1 MLLFGRSP
9 LVWLAALQS
18 VLAFL
23 LTLPAVGLTQP
34 VAAAIMVV
42 ASGLFAGWEA
52 VVTRPFVIT
61 ALTGAV
67 RTILVAIAGF
77 GIVLPEATLT
87 AFVSGLAV
95 VLALILQ
102 PNTTPTGDPAPGFL
116 RTPSSGGRF
125 QTPD

>member
-23 LTLPAVGLTQP
+23 LTLPALGLTQP

-42 ASGLFAGWEA
+42 ASGLFTGWEA
-52 VVTRPFVIT
+52 IVTRPFVIT

-67 RTILVAIAGF
+67 RTILVAVAGF

-102 PNTTPTGDPAPGFL
+102 PNTTPTGDPAPEFDT
-116 RTPSSGGRF
+116 RSKV
-125 QTPD
+125 